1 MVGFLCLDKR
11 EGITSF
17 RAVSEIRKI
26 TGEKKAGHTGT
37 LDPMATGVLPVALG
51 CAARFISLLPSD
63 QKAYVAR
70 FRLGTVTD
78 TLDITG
84 TVLETLPVTAG
95 EGDVKAL
102 LPQFRG
108 KIVQVPPMY
117 SAVLHNGKRLYELA
131 RQGVEVERKER
142 EVTIKKLALTGVF
155 EQNEYEITVE
165 CSAGTYIRT
174 LVADIG
180 ASLGCGAVMTSL
192 RRTQSNGFLIK
203 KAFTVEEVRDKA
215 QAGALQKLIIPVD
228 KALSAYPDL
237 WVTAPQS
244 VRFQN
249 GGELDVQ
256 RVQGIEKDGFY
267 RVYSPDGAFLGLGEW
282 DTGKGEFLAPKKIFS
297 V

>member
-11 EGITSF
+11 EGVTSF
-17 RAVSEIRKI
+17 RAVAEVRKI

-63 QKAYVAR
+63 QKAYIAR

-84 TVLETLPVTAG
+84 TVLETQSVDAG
-95 EGDVKAL
+95 EGDVQAL
-102 LPQFRG
+102 LPGFRG

-117 SAVLHNGKRLYELA
+117 SALMHNGKRLYDLA
-131 RQGVEVERKER
+131 RQGIEVERKER
-142 EVTIKKLALTGVF
+142 EVTIKKLELTGAF
-155 EQNEYEITVE
+155 ENDEYEIAVD

-180 ASLGCGAVMTSL
+180 AALGCGAVLTAL

-203 KAFTVEEVRDKA
+203 KAFTVEEVREKA
-215 QAGALQKLIIPVD
+215 EKNALQKLIIPVD
-228 KALSAYPDL
+228 KALSAYPAL

-249 GGELDVQ
+249 GGELDVT
-256 RVQGIEKDGFY
+256 RVQGIKKDGFY

-282 DTGKGEFLAPKKIFS
+282 DTGKGEFLAPKKIFA